1 MATPKKPQDRK
12 PKASEAEE
20 CFTFEHEGKSY
31 TLKATGDCLTP
42 RFMRANRRR
51 DDVDAFF
58 TILEELADED
68 QLEVIDSMSNEEF
81 GELSK
86 KFYAHLGATQG
97 ESAAS

>member
-1 MATPKKPQDRK
+1 MAAPRKPQDRK
-12 PKASEAEE
+12 PKAADAED

-31 TLKATGDCLTP
+31 TLKPTLDHLTP

-51 DDVDAFF
+51 EDVDAFF
-58 TILEELADED
+58 TILEELADEV
-68 QLEVIDSMSNEEF
+68 QLEVIDSMSGEEF

-86 KFYAHLGATQG
+86 DFYKHLGATQG